1 MKNKM
6 KRTEAMTDKN
16 VGNIK
21 MKQKMNE
28 QISTIGENNIKG
40 IKNYWA
46 YNTQLGCFFAYFVTE
61 DKKVNFSSLDFANI
75 KKENI
80 FTVTIIPTDNQK
92 KKIDYRLLD
101 DKIEWE
107 DEADEFFVVIVGK
120 V

>member
-1 MKNKM
+1 MKY
-6 KRTEAMTDKN
+6 E
-16 VGNIK
+16 
-21 MKQKMNE
+21 KMNE

-40 IKNYWA
+40 TKKYWVA
-46 YNTQLGCFFAYFVTE
+46 NTQSGCFFAYFVTK

-80 FTVTIIPTDNQK
+80 FTVTIMPMDNQK

-107 DEADEFFVVIVGK
+107 DEADAFFVVIVGK

>member
-1 MKNKM
+1 MNKEY
-6 KRTEAMTDKN
+6 KEK
-16 VGNIK
+16 VIK
-21 MKQKMNE
+21 EQKMNE
-28 QISTIGENNIKG
+28 QINTIDKNDIKG
-40 IKNYWA
+40 TKKYWVA
-46 YNTQLGCFFAYFVTE
+46 NTQSGCFFAYFVTK

-80 FTVTIIPTDNQK
+80 FTVTIMSTDNQK

-107 DEADEFFVVIVGK
+107 YEADEFFIVIVGK